1 MLLEPRTQAIAGDE
15 TDTFWYVNRAR
26 DLPRGRQIPMPLT
39 SSVGHPK
46 RDLYVNIADV
56 RENDDSVRGSVRC

>member
-1 MLLEPRTQAIAGDE
+1 VMRPILFGTSTG
-15 TDTFWYVNRAR
+15 

-46 RDLYVNIADV
+46 RDLYVNVADV
-56 RENDDSVRGSVRC
+56 RENDDSVRGSVTC